1 LSEISCC
8 GFGFSAWPAE
18 KKEFANSQQ
27 DVADII
33 GRSYNTLGVGFKV
46 ARTGRGKV
54 ARAVVMFDDSGLR

>member
-1 LSEISCC
+1 VL
-8 GFGFSAWPAE
+8 GQFE

-33 GRSYNTLGVGFKV
+33 GRSYNTLGAGFKV

-54 ARAVVMFDDSGLR
+54 AREVGISGDSGIRRN